1 MKAII
6 IRKLNTLTPECTF
19 EQVQACVN
27 EINILYQNNGC
38 ISKQLVEGD
47 VTITIPNLLESLNN
61 IFSYK
66 RNITGGDMLAVSII
80 KELIHLC

>member
-6 IRKLNTLTPECTF
+6 IGKLNTLTPECTF

-27 EINILYQNNGC
+27 EIKILYQDNGC
-38 ISKQLVEGD
+38 ISKKLVKGD
-47 VTITIPNLLESLNN
+47 VIITIPNLLESLNN
-61 IFSYK
+61 IFSYE
-66 RNITGGDMLAVSII
+66 RNITDGDMLAVSII

>member
-38 ISKQLVEGD
+38 ISKQLVKGD

-61 IFSYK
+61 IFSYE

>member
-38 ISKQLVEGD
+38 ISKQLVKGD

>member
-27 EINILYQNNGC
+27 EIKILYQDNGC
-38 ISKQLVEGD
+38 ISKKLVKGD
-47 VTITIPNLLESLNN
+47 VIIKIPNFLESLCN

-66 RNITGGDMLAVSII
+66 RDITAGDYLAVSII
-80 KELIHLC
+80 KELIQQC